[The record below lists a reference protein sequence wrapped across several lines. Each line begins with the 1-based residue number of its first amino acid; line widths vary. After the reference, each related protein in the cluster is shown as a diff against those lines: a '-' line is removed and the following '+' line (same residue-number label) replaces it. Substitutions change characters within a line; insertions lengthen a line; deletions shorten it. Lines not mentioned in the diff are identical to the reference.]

1 MQKIVVLN
9 PKGGSGKTTI
19 ATNLAS
25 YFAVEKLRPTL
36 MDMDAQGSS
45 THWLGKRT
53 QEQPLIHGIAAYE
66 RNTGMTRSFAT
77 RLPLDTERLV
87 VDTPAAVEP
96 QKLPDITR
104 HATAVL
110 VPVLPSDIDIHA
122 AAKCISNLLL
132 IAKLRRDEQRI
143 AVIANRVKKQTLV
156 YKSLMRFLENLHIP
170 VIATLRDSQAYIRS
184 AETGL
189 GVFEMKPA
197 GVREDLEQWLPLVG
211 WLAQRKPLPIEP
223 GTPAITSA
231 PTTAPKTA
239 TTSLES
245 LVSPAGQ
252 DARVP
257 EAQGRAEAPTGQN
270 PRMPG
275 ASGRTGPDD
284 EHEARISGAQG
295 RAGPAP
301 PPAKPALTQAIAAP
315 SARPKPATEPL
326 PELSPAAVTNALAS
340 SASALTPRGSGATKK
355 IARSE
360 SLLPSLL
367 RRVFG

>member
-19 ATNLAS
+19 ATNLVS

-45 THWLGKRT
+45 THWLSKRT

-66 RNTGMTRSFAT
+66 RNTGLTRSFAT
-77 RLPLDTERLV
+77 RLPLDTQRLV
-87 VDTPAAVEP
+87 VDTPAAVET

-104 HATAVL
+104 NATAVL

-143 AVIANRVKKQTLV
+143 AVIANRVKKQTLI
-156 YKSLMRFLENLHIP
+156 YKSLMKFLENLQIP

-189 GVFEMKPA
+189 GVFEMKPN

-223 GTPAITSA
+223 GAPAITSL

-239 TTSLES
+239 TTTLES
-245 LVSPAGQ
+245 LVP
-252 DARVP
+252 
-257 EAQGRAEAPTGQN
+257 
-270 PRMPG
+270 
-275 ASGRTGPDD
+275 
-284 EHEARISGAQG
+284 
-295 RAGPAP
+295 PAP
-301 PPAKPALTQAIAAP
+301 AAKPVLAQALAATP
-315 SARPKPATEPL
+315 ARPKLASDPSAP
-326 PELSPAAVTNALAS
+326 PQLSPDAVMNAIAS
-340 SASALTPRGSGATKK
+340 PASALNSRGSSGAK
-355 IARSE
+355 IERSE

>member
-45 THWLGKRT
+45 SHWLSKRT
-53 QEQPLIHGIAAYE
+53 HEQPLIHGIAAYE
-66 RNTGMTRSFAT
+66 RNTGLTRSFAT
-77 RLPLDTERLV
+77 RLPLDTQRLV

-104 HATAVL
+104 NATAVL

-143 AVIANRVKKQTLV
+143 AVIANRVKKQTLI
-156 YKSLMRFLENLHIP
+156 YKSLMKFLENLQIP
-170 VIATLRDSQAYIRS
+170 VIATLRDSQVYIRS

-189 GVFEMKPA
+189 GVFEMKPN

-231 PTTAPKTA
+231 LTSAPMTAA
-239 TTSLES
+239 TTSLQS
-245 LVSPAGQ
+245 IMSPAGQ
-252 DARVP
+252 DAR
-257 EAQGRAEAPTGQN
+257 AQGRTGSSS
-270 PRMPG
+270 PP
-275 ASGRTGPDD
+275 ASVL
-284 EHEARISGAQG
+284 AQ
-295 RAGPAP
+295 AMAAP
-301 PPAKPALTQAIAAP
+301 PARSKPAAEP
-315 SARPKPATEPL
+315 STPPPV
-326 PELSPAAVTNALAS
+326 SPAAVMNAIAS
-340 SASALTPRGSGATKK
+340 PASALTTRGAGGAKK
-355 IARSE
+355 IERSE